1 MKDDDKQKIFDTL
14 RAMNDRQAMV
24 GRMQEYSHSCVLL
37 AVERG
42 LTPKEALV
50 AAIKAAAAIGHVCE
64 IPLRELVAVTVSIYE
79 ETYENRPKKSMQ

>member
-1 MKDDDKQKIFDTL
+1 MKDDDKEKIFNTL
-14 RAMNDRQAMV
+14 RAMNERQSMV
-24 GRMQEYSHSCVLL
+24 ERMREYSHSCILL

-50 AAIKAAAAIGHVCE
+50 AAVKASGAIGHVSE

-79 ETYENRPKKSMQ
+79 EIYEDRPKKSMQ